1 MLVFNERRTVN
12 MLKYSDLT
20 KQFNEYSEAKSKY
33 WERLQKAAFQL
44 LKDLEDSLELASAT
58 WVDHDGAIKR
68 YVDIGST
75 ESGEFK
81 RVHPMTFQG
90 DDLQY
95 SFALKITLE
104 EGANVL
110 PKSSYIQHISLKGSE
125 SGIAVTLQGTDRV
138 IMSAQNEASDGQFA
152 SVVEAIK
159 LRLIGALTVR
169 EFA

>member
-1 MLVFNERRTVN
+1 

-125 SGIAVTLQGTDRV
+125 SGIAATLQGTDSV
-138 IMSAQNEASDGQFA
+138 IMSAPNEASDGQFA

>member
-1 MLVFNERRTVN
+1 MLVFHERRNVTV
-12 MLKYSDLT
+12 LKYSDLT
-20 KQFNEYSEAKSKY
+20 KQFNEYSEAKSRY
-33 WERLQKAAFQL
+33 WDRMQKAAYQL
-44 LKDLEDSLELASAT
+44 LKDLEDSLDLSSAT
-58 WVDHDGAIKR
+58 WADHDGAIKR

-110 PKSSYIQHISLKGSE
+110 PKSSYIQHISLKGSA
-125 SGIAVTLQGTDRV
+125 SGIDVTLQGTDRV
-138 IMSAQNEASDGQFA
+138 IMSTPNEASDGQFS

-159 LRLIGALTVR
+159 FRLIGALTVR